1 MSKVQYTD
9 NVKADIACVHC
20 WVSWVKQM
28 DLASNWMGT
37 MNNGTSLKID
47 TVCSETFITYHP
59 GLNFIKNTLYH
70 KGFTENK
77 PCLASYQLK
86 NHSSNPHPVA

>member
-47 TVCSETFITYHP
+47 TMFAV
-59 GLNFIKNTLYH
+59 
-70 KGFTENK
+70 K
-77 PCLASYQLK
+77 PLLHIIQE
-86 NHSSNPHPVA
+86 